1 MQLTIGT
8 RGSKL
13 ALVQAEQVRAAL
25 LARHPGLAVALEII
39 TTRGDVVLDRPLT
52 AFSDKGLFVDEIEAA
67 LRAGRIQLAVH
78 SAKDLP
84 SELAA
89 DMTIGAF
96 LRRADPRDVLVS
108 ASGAELRDLPPGAR
122 VGTSSLR
129 RACQLC
135 AARPDLDVRDIR
147 GNVDTRLRKLHEGQ
161 YDAIVLAAA
170 GLQRIDRADAIT
182 EYLEPAIMLPAVG
195 QGALAVEIC
204 RGDEATAAYV
214 AALDDPATR
223 YAVQAERAFLARL
236 GGGCKLP
243 AAGYATV
250 EGTHLHLA
258 GLVGAADGRLVRD
271 AVAGDVADGARLGET
286 LAGRLLAG
294 GGAALLDEA
303 RADAPSPPSPPPG
316 PLAGR
321 RIVITRAHEQ
331 SGPLLAELR
340 ALGAEALECPA
351 IAIAPPADY
360 APLDAAL
367 RALPGYDWL
376 LFTSANGVRAAF
388 DRMLDLDMRA
398 SDPPAIRLPAGLR
411 VGAIGPATAATLAE
425 YGVQADFVPDTYV
438 AEAVVAQ
445 IGDVAGQRILLP
457 RADIARVALAEGLR
471 AKGALV
477 TQVDAYRTV
486 PGAGNPRAL
495 ALLAGGQ
502 VDAVAFTSS
511 STVRFFLDMLAEAG
525 LDRAAARDALA
536 RTQVV
541 CIGPITAAT
550 ARECGI
556 PVAAVAD
563 EYTAAG
569 VVAALRALREEV
581 DR

>member
-25 LARHPGLAVALEII
+25 LARHPGLAVTLEII

-52 AFSDKGLFVDEIEAA
+52 AFSDKGLFVDEIEGA
-67 LRAGRIQLAVH
+67 LRTGRIQLAVH

-89 DMTIGAF
+89 DMTIAAF
-96 LRRADPRDVLVS
+96 LPRADPRDVLVS
-108 ASGAELRDLPPGAR
+108 ASGAGLRDLPAGAR

-129 RACQLC
+129 RACQLR
-135 AARPDLDVRDIR
+135 AARPDLELCDIR

-170 GLQRIDRADAIT
+170 GLQRLDRADAIT
-182 EYLEPAIMLPAVG
+182 EYLESAVMLPAVG

-214 AALDDPATR
+214 AVLDDPATR

-243 AAGYATV
+243 AAGYAAV
-250 EGTHLHLA
+250 VGAQLRLA

-271 AVAGDVADGARLGET
+271 SIAGDVADGARLGET
-286 LAGRLLAG
+286 LAGRLLTG

-303 RADAPSPPSPPPG
+303 RAAGMGAASPAER
-316 PLAGR
+316 PLAGH
-321 RIVITRAHEQ
+321 RIVVTRAHEQ
-331 SGPLLAELR
+331 SAPLLAELR
-340 ALGAEALECPA
+340 ALGAEAMECPA

-367 RALPGYDWL
+367 RDLPGYDWL

-388 DRMLDLDMRA
+388 DRMLELNLGA
-398 SDPPAIRLPAGLR
+398 GDPPAIQLPAGLR
-411 VGAIGPATAATLAE
+411 VGAIGPATAATLVE
-425 YGVQADFVPDTYV
+425 YGVRADFMPDTYV

-445 IGDVAGQRILLP
+445 IGDVVGQWILLP
-457 RADIARVALAEGLR
+457 RADIARPALGDGLR

-486 PGAGNPRAL
+486 PGAGNAQAL
-495 ALLAGGQ
+495 ALLATGQ
-502 VDAVAFTSS
+502 VDAVTFTSS

-525 LDRAAARDALA
+525 LDRAATLSALA
-536 RTQVV
+536 RTHVV

-569 VVAALRALREEV
+569 VVTALRALPARA
-581 DR
+581 

>member
-13 ALVQAEQVRAAL
+13 ALVQAEQVRDAL
-25 LARHPGLAVALEII
+25 LARHPGLAVPLEII
-39 TTRGDVVLDRPLT
+39 ATRGDVVLDRPLT

-89 DMTIGAF
+89 DMIIAAF
-96 LRRADPRDVLVS
+96 LPRADPRDVLVS
-108 ASGAELRDLPPGAR
+108 ASGLGLRDLPPGAR

-129 RACQLC
+129 RACQLR

-147 GNVDTRLRKLHEGQ
+147 GNVDTRLRKLHGGQ
-161 YDAIVLAAA
+161 YEAIVLAAA
-170 GLQRIDRADAIT
+170 GLQRIDHADSIT
-182 EYLEPAIMLPAVG
+182 EYLDPAIMLPAVG

-214 AALDDPATR
+214 AALDEAATR
-223 YAVQAERAFLARL
+223 SAVQAERAFLARL

-250 EGTHLHLA
+250 DGTQLHLA
-258 GLVGAADGRLVRD
+258 GLVGAADGRLVH
-271 AVAGDVADGARLGET
+271 AAIAGDVADGARLGES
-286 LAGRLLAG
+286 LAGHLLAG

-303 RADAPSPPSPPPG
+303 RAAASSAASPPPG

-321 RIVITRAHEQ
+321 RIVITRAREQ

-367 RALPGYDWL
+367 RALAGYDWL
-376 LFTSANGVRAAF
+376 LFTSANGARVAF
-388 DRMLDLDMRA
+388 ARMRELGLSA
-398 SDPPAIRLPAGLR
+398 GDPPAIRLPAGLR

-457 RADIARVALAEGLR
+457 RADIARPALAEGLR

-486 PGAGNPRAL
+486 PGAGNPQAL
-495 ALLAGGQ
+495 ALLAAGQ
-502 VDAVAFTSS
+502 VDAVTFTSS

-525 LDRAAARDALA
+525 LDHAAARAALA

-569 VVAALRALREEV
+569 VVAALRALPARA
-581 DR
+581 

>member
-1 MQLTIGT
+1 M
-8 RGSKL
+8 
-13 ALVQAEQVRAAL
+13 
-25 LARHPGLAVALEII
+25 
-39 TTRGDVVLDRPLT
+39 
-52 AFSDKGLFVDEIEAA
+52 
-67 LRAGRIQLAVH
+67 
-78 SAKDLP
+78 
-84 SELAA
+84 
-89 DMTIGAF
+89 
-96 LRRADPRDVLVS
+96 
-108 ASGAELRDLPPGAR
+108 
-122 VGTSSLR
+122 
-129 RACQLC
+129 
-135 AARPDLDVRDIR
+135 
-147 GNVDTRLRKLHEGQ
+147 
-161 YDAIVLAAA
+161 
-170 GLQRIDRADAIT
+170 
-182 EYLEPAIMLPAVG
+182 
-195 QGALAVEIC
+195 
-204 RGDEATAAYV
+204 
-214 AALDDPATR
+214 
-223 YAVQAERAFLARL
+223 
-236 GGGCKLP
+236 
-243 AAGYATV
+243 
-250 EGTHLHLA
+250 
-258 GLVGAADGRLVRD
+258 
-271 AVAGDVADGARLGET
+271 
-286 LAGRLLAG
+286 
-294 GGAALLDEA
+294 
-303 RADAPSPPSPPPG
+303 
-316 PLAGR
+316 
-321 RIVITRAHEQ
+321 ITRAHEQ

-388 DRMLDLDMRA
+388 DRMLDLDMGA
-398 SDPPAIRLPAGLR
+398 GDPPAIRLPAGLR

-445 IGDVAGQRILLP
+445 IGDVAGQRIVLP